1 MSFVLILTKYRHCI
15 NFLLFFFFL
24 RCCEGSLPN
33 EKQCEEK
40 TLFFFYYNHII
51 ENNSSKQK
59 FWQVYMVEF
68 CPGNVLVINISNSL
82 ITETCKQI
90 LLLTYSYRADFT
102 TAFSFWRIPIAPSLL
117 FSYIVFYSIFR
128 LIYLNPFIL
137 LKLTWM
143 LKRVVLLIGSKLD

>member
-1 MSFVLILTKYRHCI
+1 
-15 NFLLFFFFL
+15 
-24 RCCEGSLPN
+24 
-33 EKQCEEK
+33 
-40 TLFFFYYNHII
+40 
-51 ENNSSKQK
+51 
-59 FWQVYMVEF
+59 MVEF

-102 TAFSFWRIPIAPSLL
+102 TAFSFWRILIAPSLL